1 MRPLAIVN
9 GILLGSSVAI
19 TLGLGV
25 TLFIFWLLL
34 PEHAKAVQPE
44 MQPLAYSTAI
54 FAVVTAVAAAAF
66 IGQLL
71 DKRWKWAAEVL
82 LLAAFC
88 GVGWYYLG

>member
-34 PEHAKAVQPE
+34 PEHASAVQPE
-44 MQPLAYSTAI
+44 MRPLAYSTLL
-54 FAVVTAVAAAAF
+54 FTVVTAVCAAAF

-71 DKRWKWAAEVL
+71 DKRWKWGAEILLVL
-82 LLAAFC
+82 VLAGA
-88 GVGWYYLG
+88 GWYYLG